1 MGNKSSKGSLS
12 NKEKKKYTKMG
23 IHFTPKEMDLLWNH
37 FKTIATKQGSK
48 YHMDRKAFKRCLG
61 FKKNQYID
69 RMFQLFDEDG
79 DGNIQFVEF
88 LSGLNILSEKG
99 SEDEKLEFSF
109 MIYDFDG
116 DGAISRD
123 ELAKMLMASLE
134 ESGVI
139 LNDQQAKA
147 CCDYT
152 IREIIKPAD
161 PNFISKAEY
170 VTMVRDQK
178 EKGHDMMKAL
188 SVDVTSRIR
197 AIGKSNKK
205 R

>member
-1 MGNKSSKGSLS
+1 MGNKGSKQGALAS
-12 NKEKKKYTKMG
+12 KEKKKFKKMG
-23 IHFTPKEMDLLWNH
+23 IHFTFEEMDLLWNH
-37 FKTIATKQGSK
+37 FKTIATQQNKT
-48 YHMDRKAFKRCLG
+48 YVMDRKTFKQSLG

-99 SEDEKLEFSF
+99 SMDEKLEFSF

-123 ELAKMLMASLE
+123 ELANMLIASLE
-134 ESGVI
+134 ESG
-139 LNDQQAKA
+139 LQLSNQQAKA

-152 IREIIKPAD
+152 IQHIIKPAD

-170 VTMVRDQK
+170 VTMVREQK

-197 AIGKSNKK
+197 AISNSKK
-205 R
+205 

>member
-1 MGNKSSKGSLS
+1 MWG
-12 NKEKKKYTKMG
+12 
-23 IHFTPKEMDLLWNH
+23 H
-37 FKTIATKQGSK
+37 FKTIATTAVNSDV
-48 YHMDRKAFKRCLG
+48 YTMDRKAFKQSLG

-99 SEDEKLEFSF
+99 SMDEKLEFSF

-123 ELAKMLMASLE
+123 ELSKMLIASLE
-134 ESGVI
+134 ESG
-139 LNDQQAKA
+139 LTLSAKQAQA

-152 IREIIKPAD
+152 IQHIIKPAN
-161 PNFISKAEY
+161 PAFISKAEY
-170 VTMVRDQK
+170 ITMVRDQK
-178 EKGHDMMKAL
+178 AKGHDMMKAL
-188 SVDVTSRIR
+188 SVDVTSRIK
-197 AIGKSNKK
+197 AISKTKGK

>member
-1 MGNKSSKGSLS
+1 MGNKSGKHDLPK
-12 NKEKKKYTKMG
+12 KEKKKYKQMG
-23 IHFTPKEMDLLWNH
+23 IYFSNEEMDLLWSH
-37 FKTIATKQGSK
+37 FKTIATKQGDT
-48 YHMDRKAFKRCLG
+48 YHMDRKSFKQSLG

-99 SEDEKLEFSF
+99 SMDEKLEFSF

-123 ELAKMLMASLE
+123 ELAQMLIASLE
-134 ESGVI
+134 ESGLT

-152 IREIIKPAD
+152 IQHIIKPKD

-170 VTMVRDQK
+170 VTMVRAQK

-188 SVDVTSRIR
+188 SVDVSSRIKV
-197 AIGKSNKK
+197 ISKSKK
-205 R
+205 